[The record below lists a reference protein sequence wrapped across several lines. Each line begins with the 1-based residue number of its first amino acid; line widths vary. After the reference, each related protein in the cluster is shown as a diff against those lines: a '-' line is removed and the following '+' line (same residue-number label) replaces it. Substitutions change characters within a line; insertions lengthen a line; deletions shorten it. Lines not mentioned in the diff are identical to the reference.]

1 MKIKRLK
8 IDSYR
13 HLENLEFDFTY
24 QSGDKKGQPLNKICL
39 IGQSAVGKTSILEFI
54 KESVTTFSIWH
65 KVVLVAPPKQQSKS
79 IVKPSNVNVQQS
91 RMVKIAAM
99 RLNGEID
106 FLINNLPVLYS
117 KKTLQLKQNVV
128 DSFPSKILIYFSSE
142 LLSPANNM
150 LFSNNF
156 ENINNIN
163 SIITKLTNANQV
175 NISNNDNV
183 IEKIENKK
191 IIIFGG
197 NNEMAWQSLLNEIIE
212 YRLKLTQ
219 KGSDLINK
227 GLHADFRR
235 MASEMELW
243 RKRNPNPAELLAEKC
258 LNPILKRLNLEVD
271 LVDTTALIVLKPIND
286 DKAIPSNALS
296 TGTKQLLLNLLPLYK
311 LDTQGSIVLIDE
323 PERSLYPDIQIELMD
338 HYQRLAP
345 DAQFIV
351 ATHSPFIAAAF
362 EPEERFILYFDEEG
376 KVAVR
381 NGSSPIGDDPNDILK
396 SDFGL
401 THLMNEKGI
410 DAYRRYIKLKEEMA
424 SEKDADKKDKLLLEV
439 VTLGNK
445 YKF

>member
-54 KESVTTFSIWH
+54 KESITTFTIWQ
-65 KVVLVAPPKQQSKS
+65 KVVLVAPPKQQSKP
-79 IVKPSNVNVQQS
+79 IVKQSNANVQQS

-99 RLNGEID
+99 KLAGEID
-106 FLINNLPVLYS
+106 FLINNLLITYS

-128 DSFPSKILIYFSSE
+128 DAFPSKILIYFSSE

-150 LFSNNF
+150 LFTNNF
-156 ENINNIN
+156 ENI
-163 SIITKLTNANQV
+163 STMSSLLAKLTNANQID
-175 NISNNDNV
+175 ISNYDNV
-183 IEKIENKK
+183 VDKIENKK
-191 IIIFGG
+191 IIVFGG
-197 NNEMAWQSLLNEIIE
+197 NNEIAWQSLLNEIIE

-286 DKAIPSNALS
+286 DVAIPSNALS

-311 LDTQGSIVLIDE
+311 LDTNGSIILIDE

-345 DAQFIV
+345 EAQFIV

-362 EPEERFILYFDEEG
+362 EPDERFILYFDDEG

-381 NGSSPIGDDPNDILK
+381 KGSSPIGDDPNDILK

-410 DAYRRYIKLKEEMA
+410 NAYRQYLRLKEEMA
-424 SEKDADKKDKLLLEV
+424 SEKDATKKKELMLEAV
-439 VTLGNK
+439 ALGDK